1 MEKTKGSFVT
11 LFSPWRPESPAVACG
26 NTVYLATRFLAW
38 EPRVQERRRA
48 SDCTGSCQVGRKS
61 DLLPHC
67 TRVRSTTTQTLSS
80 RQEVIIQQPLHP
92 HDSKALQQFAL
103 YYTVTYLR
111 ASASVSIWPRSLK
124 HWWKTCHFFTSHPHS
139 LRNQYVREIHIIFK
153 VFVFLFFK
161 SNRVFIC
168 EN

>member
-1 MEKTKGSFVT
+1 M
-11 LFSPWRPESPAVACG
+11 SPAVACG
-26 NTVYLATRFLAW
+26 NTVYLANRFIAW
-38 EPRVQERRRA
+38 EPRVQVGRRA

-103 YYTVTYLR
+103 HYNVTYHT
-111 ASASVSIWPRSLK
+111 ASASVSIWPRSLE
-124 HWWKTCHFFTSHPHS
+124 HWWKACDFHYIFIDMAHGTNVFRSFITPYLFPDYSHS
-139 LRNQYVREIHIIFK
+139 LTAIVYLASKINSAV
-153 VFVFLFFK
+153 
-161 SNRVFIC
+161 
-168 EN
+168 